1 MTRRY
6 GRSSP
11 KRTGVIVIAAVLA
24 MVGGVIVGV
33 VTTHSKSPVNL
44 SAGDCESAAP
54 SQSTGAQQQTTTR
67 TRIRH
72 VGWTRTRHGWKHRQS
87 PSAEPSAAPSDPAD
101 PSAAPSEPAEPSESA
116 EPSAAPSE
124 SAEPS
129 AEPSESAPPCDDQS
143 AEPSASPSASASQP
157 AAQPIGPTEDDYI
170 NIRQVQPN
178 VRAPR
183 PTRNASR
190 GTFTSNCGV
199 SDHQNTANQVITPG
213 VADGAHHLHD
223 LVGNKS
229 ADGFSTDDSLAAS
242 DTSCG
247 NGDQSTY
254 FWPVERIRGAD
265 DDPTAAAVQDENN
278 IGTVSKP
285 TRVNIQWRGN
295 ARSKVVAAPRFLK
308 MVVGDAK
315 TITNG
320 LGNAKPTFTC
330 TGFTDRITNKYPL
343 CPRGSQVLSIHNF
356 PSCWD
361 GQNLDSA
368 NHRTHL
374 VFPDA
379 ASGACPQGTQAVPQ
393 LRITLTYNLPARAL
407 GFAVDGF
414 ATERHDPASDHA
426 GAINVM
432 TEDLM
437 ARAVRCINGGR
448 RC

>member
-1 MTRRY
+1 
-6 GRSSP
+6 
-11 KRTGVIVIAAVLA
+11 VIVIAAVLA

-54 SQSTGAQQQTTTR
+54 SQSAAAKQQTTTTR
-67 TRIRH
+67 TRTRNRH
-72 VGWTRTRHGWKHRQS
+72 IGWVWTRHGWRHRPPAGK
-87 PSAEPSAAPSDPAD
+87 PSATPSDPAD
-101 PSAAPSEPAEPSESA
+101 PSAAPSEPADPSAEPSAEPSESA

-157 AAQPIGPTEDDYI
+157 AAQPIGPAAADYV

-183 PTRNASR
+183 ATGTASR

-213 VADGAHHLHD
+213 VSDGAHHLHD
-223 LVGNKS
+223 LVGNTS
-229 ADGFSTDDSLAAS
+229 ADGLSTDDSLAAS
-242 DTSCG
+242 GTSCG

-254 FWPVERIRGAD
+254 FWPVERIRGAN
-265 DDPTAAAVQDENN
+265 DDPTAAAVQDQNN
-278 IGTVSKP
+278 IGTPAKP
-285 TRVNIQWRGN
+285 TRATIQWRGN
-295 ARSKVVAAPRFLK
+295 PTAKVVAAPRFLK

-343 CPRGSQVLSIHNF
+343 CPRGSSVLSIHDF

-407 GFAVDGF
+407 AFAVDGF

-432 TEDLM
+432 TDDLM
-437 ARAVRCINGGR
+437 ARAVTCINSGR